1 MQFYLVSEQI
11 AIKMKR
17 PVFARKLSRVDQ
29 IFRDKI
35 RLVFR
40 NVFQGMN
47 ATSRYVRY
55 VQTLAVNR

>member
-1 MQFYLVSEQI
+1 MKTSSVMTPMQFYLVSEQI

-17 PVFARKLSRVDQ
+17 PVFARKLSRADQ

-40 NVFQGMN
+40 NVF
-47 ATSRYVRY
+47 
-55 VQTLAVNR
+55 

>member
-40 NVFQGMN
+40 NVFQGVERN
-47 ATSRYVRY
+47 FEICQICADPCS
-55 VQTLAVNR
+55 